1 MAGVIVLLIFIVLGI
16 IYLKNNP
23 IKKGKDIFSIYN
35 NSFSYR
41 LIAIIFFILLA
52 IIIFIFQKAQ

>member
-1 MAGVIVLLIFIVLGI
+1 MAGAIVLLIFIVLGV

-23 IKKGKDIFSIYN
+23 FKKGKDIFSIYS

-52 IIIFIFQKAQ
+52 IIIFIFQKAR

>member
-1 MAGVIVLLIFIVLGI
+1 MAGAILLLILIVLGI
-16 IYLKNNP
+16 IFLKNNP
-23 IKKGKDIFSIYN
+23 LEKGKDIFTIYN

-52 IIIFIFQKAQ
+52 IIIYIFQKTR